1 MQEYCTNNDNIDNIA
16 GIPEISTTTQTME
29 NNKTTE
35 NQVSYEIEMTSIA
48 LDKSVKK
55 KNVSLDEILKVP
67 KLVNITN
74 RRGEKSEIISSSPY
88 KRKLKKDQWTKTKKT
103 KKEAE
108 PKRQKAKVNLKT
120 KKKYCD
126 KKKQKPSEKEK
137 PIENEEWTCAVCK
150 GSWRESQMDWIV
162 CRL

>member
-1 MQEYCTNNDNIDNIA
+1 MLQEYCTNNDNIDNIA
-16 GIPEISTTTQTME
+16 GIPEINTTTQTNK

-55 KNVSLDEILKVP
+55 KNVFPDEILSS

-88 KRKLKKDQWTKTKKT
+88 KRKLKRDQWTKTKKT
-103 KKEAE
+103 KKETE
-108 PKRQKAKVNLKT
+108 SKRQKAKVNLKT
-120 KKKYCD
+120 KKKHSD

-150 GSWRESQMDWIV
+150 SSWRESQMDWIV

>member
-1 MQEYCTNNDNIDNIA
+1 
-16 GIPEISTTTQTME
+16 ME

-88 KRKLKKDQWTKTKKT
+88 KKKLKKDQWTKTKKT
-103 KKEAE
+103 KKETE

-120 KKKYCD
+120 NKK
-126 KKKQKPSEKEK
+126 
-137 PIENEEWTCAVCK
+137 
-150 GSWRESQMDWIV
+150 
-162 CRL
+162 

>member
-1 MQEYCTNNDNIDNIA
+1 
-16 GIPEISTTTQTME
+16 
-29 NNKTTE
+29 
-35 NQVSYEIEMTSIA
+35 MTSIA

-55 KNVSLDEILKVP
+55 KNVSLDQILKVP

-88 KRKLKKDQWTKTKKT
+88 KRKLKKDQRTKTKKT
-103 KKEAE
+103 KKETE

-120 KKKYCD
+120 KKKHCD

-137 PIENEEWTCAVCK
+137 PTGNEESTCAVCK
-150 GSWRESQMDWIV
+150 GSWKESQMDWIV